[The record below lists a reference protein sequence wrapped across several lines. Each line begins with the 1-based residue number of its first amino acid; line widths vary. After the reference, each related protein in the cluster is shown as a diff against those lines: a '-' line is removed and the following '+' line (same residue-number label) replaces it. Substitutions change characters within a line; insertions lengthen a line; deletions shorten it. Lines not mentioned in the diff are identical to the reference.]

1 MDREIEKIWK
11 NTLDQIREEVPP
23 PVVESVLCYARLT
36 LEGDCAC
43 LSFPHD
49 YMINLLT
56 HQVKCIVSETISEEI
71 GRKVELRLAVD
82 ESLAVEK
89 QEAEEKDFL
98 DDNFLKASY
107 RIVEE
112 VRPKADSGRVDPLQ
126 CKLFDPLADPINPK
140 YNFDSFVRGHHNDLS
155 YAAALAV
162 SQDPGKAYNPLFIYA
177 GSGLGKTH
185 LMHAIGHR
193 TRRLKQGLR
202 ICYVTAENFTYEL
215 IDGIQHPDRMPAFRD
230 KYRGVDLLLIDDIQ
244 FLIRKTQTQE
254 AFFHTFNALYEKGKQ
269 IVITCDRPP
278 RDLQTMEERLISRF
292 SWGLTTDI
300 QQPDFET
307 RLAIMRKK
315 CEENKYRL
323 SDQIL
328 QFIADAVTTN
338 VRDLEGCLTKV
349 SAYSQFSLKPLELE
363 DAKRLLGDLIK
374 RPAGR
379 GPQMDEIIK
388 SVCNFYSIGEKD
400 LVGTSRKACFVM
412 PRQTAI
418 WLIRELT
425 QVSLMDIGDRIGGR
439 DHSTILHSIQRCQYR
454 QAEDP
459 EYAAAVNRLKI
470 KLTGIKD

>member
-1 MDREIEKIWK
+1 
-11 NTLDQIREEVPP
+11 
-23 PVVESVLCYARLT
+23 
-36 LEGDCAC
+36 
-43 LSFPHD
+43 
-49 YMINLLT
+49 
-56 HQVKCIVSETISEEI
+56 
-71 GRKVELRLAVD
+71 
-82 ESLAVEK
+82 
-89 QEAEEKDFL
+89 
-98 DDNFLKASY
+98 
-107 RIVEE
+107 
-112 VRPKADSGRVDPLQ
+112 
-126 CKLFDPLADPINPK
+126 
-140 YNFDSFVRGHHNDLS
+140 
-155 YAAALAV
+155 
-162 SQDPGKAYNPLFIYA
+162 
-177 GSGLGKTH
+177 
-185 LMHAIGHR
+185 MHAIGHR
-193 TRRLKQGLR
+193 TREMKGGLR
-202 ICYVTAENFTYEL
+202 ICYVTAEDFTYEL

-300 QQPDFET
+300 QPPDFET

-315 CEENKYRL
+315 CEENRYRL

-328 QFIADAVTTN
+328 QFIAEAVTTN

-349 SAYSQFSLKPLELE
+349 SAYSQFSDKPLELE

-374 RPAGR
+374 RPAGS

-388 SVCNFYSIGEKD
+388 AVCKYYSISERD
-400 LVGTSRKACFVM
+400 IVGTSRKACFVM

-425 QVSLMDIGDRIGGR
+425 QVSLMDIGDKVGGR

-459 EYAAAVNRLKI
+459 EYSAAVNRLKI